1 MKKKLAELIEM
12 LCYDASGDEDERYIW
27 RTIKKADS
35 EGNGRRIKID
45 TETGK
50 IVMGFGA
57 GHTLAEAFRPKSEKI
72 KEKLKKSVIQN
83 RDRSSASSREQIRQ
97 ISINPDYD
105 RLGTSKTFTDGSPVV
120 AFGKIPAK
128 AYGKETKVVDSEG
141 EFEKTPKRSIKRYL
155 YQDK

>member
-50 IVMGFGA
+50 IVMGFVLF
-57 GHTLAEAFRPKSEKI
+57 HILALFFLKI
-72 KEKLKKSVIQN
+72 FDEDIDQN
-83 RDRSSASSREQIRQ
+83 
-97 ISINPDYD
+97 
-105 RLGTSKTFTDGSPVV
+105 L
-120 AFGKIPAK
+120 
-128 AYGKETKVVDSEG
+128 
-141 EFEKTPKRSIKRYL
+141 
-155 YQDK
+155 

>member
-50 IVMGFGA
+50 IVMGFGINFDSTA
-57 GHTLAEAFRPKSEKI
+57 VAF
-72 KEKLKKSVIQN
+72 
-83 RDRSSASSREQIRQ
+83 A
-97 ISINPDYD
+97 IS
-105 RLGTSKTFTDGSPVV
+105 FFDGSPYITFIFI
-120 AFGKIPAK
+120 A
-128 AYGKETKVVDSEG
+128 
-141 EFEKTPKRSIKRYL
+141 
-155 YQDK
+155 